1 MRNYTLGVKKT
12 PNFPGDILNS
22 FFFILLV
29 VLTSFLFIFKG
40 RDVDDGDTF
49 FFNSEFK
56 HKLCRIKINQIQ
68 LKETVRQ
75 AESCASS
82 SARSFAREKRNQC
95 HAPRK
100 LLEFARRPLMLY
112 FVTRLI
118 IFLVV
123 SVYFYDRLWLGRENH
138 LPKRV
143 ASVAQQTNWAGPK
156 LSLELVLTLV
166 FRWVCPH

>member
-1 MRNYTLGVKKT
+1 MTKEHSATLLKEKLDASHSLGWKGLSCTLSVKKT

-75 AESCASS
+75 AESCASY
-82 SARSFAREKRNQC
+82 SAQSFAREKRNQC

-112 FVTRLI
+112 LVTRLI
-118 IFLVV
+118 IFWWYLFTFTTDFGWEERIT
-123 SVYFYDRLWLGRENH
+123 YRKE
-138 LPKRV
+138 
-143 ASVAQQTNWAGPK
+143 
-156 LSLELVLTLV
+156 
-166 FRWVCPH
+166 

>member
-1 MRNYTLGVKKT
+1 MLVTLKGWKGLSCTLGVKKN

-22 FFFILLV
+22 FFILLV

-82 SARSFAREKRNQC
+82 SARSFAREKRNRC
-95 HAPRK
+95 HAPQS
-100 LLEFARRPLMLY
+100 
-112 FVTRLI
+112 
-118 IFLVV
+118 FLN
-123 SVYFYDRLWLGRENH
+123 SRD
-138 LPKRV
+138 
-143 ASVAQQTNWAGPK
+143 A
-156 LSLELVLTLV
+156 LS
-166 FRWVCPH
+166 CYI